1 MLPPLNRIDKMK
13 VKIKLETGIVS
24 GCTKRLLEKYD
35 TGIVFKQRK
44 NYDEYYSETHQEVDT
59 SLEVLSLISESLN
72 VEVQGD
78 EIIIT
83 EH

>member
-1 MLPPLNRIDKMK
+1 MK

>member
-1 MLPPLNRIDKMK
+1 MK

-24 GCTKRLLEKYD
+24 GCTKRLLEQYN

-44 NYDEYYSETHQEVDT
+44 SYDEYYSETQGEVDIT
-59 SLEVLSLISESLN
+59 LEVLSLISERLN

-78 EIIIT
+78 VIVIT

>member
-1 MLPPLNRIDKMK
+1 MK

-24 GCTKRLLEKYD
+24 GCTKRLLEQYN
-35 TGIVFKQRK
+35 TGIVFTQRK
-44 NYDEYYSETHQEVDT
+44 SYDEYYSETHQEVDT
-59 SLEVLSLISESLN
+59 SLEVLSLISERLS

>member
-1 MLPPLNRIDKMK
+1 MK
-13 VKIKLETGIVS
+13 AKIKLETGIVS
-24 GCTKRLLEKYD
+24 GCTKRLLEQYN

-44 NYDEYYSETHQEVDT
+44 SYDEYYSETQGEVDIT
-59 SLEVLSLISESLN
+59 LEVLSLISERLN

-78 EIIIT
+78 VIVIT